1 MKHADFFRRHPVFTG
16 QELAAHL
23 AVHGEVGPRGQ
34 EALLAYHRRRG
45 RIVRIRQGLYAVIPQ
60 GADPESYPV
69 DPYLVAAKLTPD
81 AVLSHHTALEFHGRA
96 YSVWG
101 HRIYSAARPPGP
113 LTFQSQVYRGA
124 RFPTALR
131 RANAEHADV
140 QQVERAGVPVH
151 VTSLERTLVDAV
163 DRPDLAGGWEEVWRS
178 LASIEF
184 LDLDRVV
191 AYALELDNATTIARV
206 GFIVSQHR
214 DTWMITDRQ
223 LQPLHDRRPK
233 RPHYLD
239 RSRRESGRLVK
250 DWNLVVPPDVLD
262 RTWGEVL

>member
-16 QELAAHL
+16 EELAAHL
-23 AVHGEVGPRGQ
+23 VVHGAVGPRGQ
-34 EALLAYHRRRG
+34 EALLAYYQRRG
-45 RIVRIRQGLYAVIPQ
+45 RIARIRRGLYAVVPP
-60 GADPESYPV
+60 GADPDSYPV
-69 DPYLVAAKLTPD
+69 DSYLVAAKLTPD

-101 HRIYSAARPPGP
+101 HRIYSGTRPPGP
-113 LTFQSQVYRGA
+113 LTFRSQVYRGA
-124 RFPTALR
+124 RFPAALR
-131 RANAEHADV
+131 RAGAAHAGV
-140 QQVERAGVPVH
+140 QLAERAGVSVR

-184 LDLDRVV
+184 LDVDRVV
-191 AYALELDNATTIARV
+191 AYALQLDNATTIARV
-206 GFIVSQHR
+206 GFVVSQHR

-223 LQPLHDRRPK
+223 LRPLRDRRPK
-233 RPHYLD
+233 HPHYLD